1 MAGIYI
7 HIPFCKTRCIY
18 CDFYSTTQG
27 NKSDEY
33 ISSLCKE
40 LVIRKDY
47 LNNES
52 IETIYWGGGTPSQLN
67 EYHFEKVFN
76 TIYANYNIV
85 DNAEI
90 TIECNPDD
98 LKESYV
104 STLKEF
110 PFNRLSMGVQTFDD
124 RTLQFLKRRHNSLQA
139 VKAFN
144 ICRDAGFRNI
154 SLDLMYGLI
163 GENLSKWE
171 YDLSKIIKLNPEH
184 ISAYHLIYEEGT
196 ELWNLRQK
204 HIVDEINEDLSL
216 QMFTI
221 LIDKLCSAGY
231 EHYEI
236 SNFAKPGLFSRHNT
250 SYWMNKKYMG
260 CGPSAHSFNLESRQW
275 NVASLEKYIDTVNNG
290 QCFYEIEKL
299 DNYTR
304 YNDFVITALR
314 TKWGLNLSELKE
326 RFGEEL
332 YLFSKKMAGQY
343 LKSGVLDEKD
353 GVIKLTKKGIFISDS
368 IMSDMLWV

>member
-171 YDLSKIIKLNPEH
+171 YDLSKIIELNPEH

-250 SYWMNKKYMG
+250 GYWMNKKYMG